1 MDTSHYTTKIN
12 TFRKELNRVYTS
24 LSPEKVLVFFLLI
37 ITSIILFFA
46 AFVFFTLGLVFVSV
60 FLLIA
65 TKIKRVAVGKKK
77 LAIIDSYR
85 TECYEW
91 PDIKSIQ
98 FVPYFNLYR
107 MKVRG
112 RKGKIYFLPNQSSE
126 AIYGLFPSGGFI
138 DQKQNK

>member
-1 MDTSHYTTKIN
+1 M
-12 TFRKELNRVYTS
+12 KEA
-24 LSPEKVLVFFLLI
+24 SPVKFYFAKYFFLAFGVLQLLI
-37 ITSIILFFA
+37 SGLLLFRQGHLPKGQFA
-46 AFVFFTLGLVFVSV
+46 AFVFFTLGLVFISV

-77 LAIIDSYR
+77 VAIIDSYR

-91 PDIKSIQ
+91 PEIKSIQ

-112 RKGKIYFLPNQSSE
+112 KKGKIYFLPNQSTE
-126 AIYGLFPSGGFI
+126 AIYGLFPSAGLVG
-138 DQKQNK
+138 DKRNK

>member
-1 MDTSHYTTKIN
+1 M
-12 TFRKELNRVYTS
+12 KEA
-24 LSPEKVLVFFLLI
+24 SPVKFYFAKYFFLAFGVLQLLI
-37 ITSIILFFA
+37 SGLLFIRQGHLPKGQFA

-60 FLLIA
+60 FLLIS

-85 TECYEW
+85 TECYQW

-112 RKGKIYFLPNQSSE
+112 RKGKIYFLPNQSTE